1 MKVTVLKSGS
11 KGNST
16 LIETKTLN
24 ILIDAGI
31 TLKEL
36 QEYKNDI
43 KIDIV
48 FITHSHT
55 DHTSGLKRL
64 YKNFSPIIYT
74 RNETVLNSTDFKS
87 LYLEKEIFID
97 NLDIIS
103 FNLSHDSDCIGFLI
117 KDLNDNNELVY
128 ITDTGYINKKILD
141 IIKNKN
147 TYIIESNHDVEML
160 RNGSYP
166 FYLKQ
171 RILSD
176 TGHLSNKDCCRYLKD
191 LIGSNTKNIILAH
204 LSENNN
210 TKDKALEEINQMIN
224 ENCIKDVNI
233 FVAEQHK
240 NLEKIEV

>member
-16 LIETKTLN
+16 LIETTNLN

-55 DHTSGLKRL
+55 DHTSGLKRI
-64 YKNFSPIIYT
+64 YKYYNPIIYT
-74 RNETVLNSTDFKS
+74 RNEIVLNSTDFKS

-117 KDLNDNNELVY
+117 KDLNDDNELV
-128 ITDTGYINKKILD
+128 ITLETGQNEYKVDYVYLNDWTIYTIED
-141 IIKNKN
+141 I
-147 TYIIESNHDVEML
+147 S
-160 RNGSYP
+160 G
-166 FYLKQ
+166 
-171 RILSD
+171 
-176 TGHLSNKDCCRYLKD
+176 
-191 LIGSNTKNIILAH
+191 AH
-204 LSENNN
+204 V
-210 TKDKALEEINQMIN
+210 DPYHYEINFLPEMIQP
-224 ENCIKDVNI
+224 ITFTSHD
-233 FVAEQHK
+233 
-240 NLEKIEV
+240 